1 MDVTQVALYRREVL
15 RRIVEYAWQDVLPE
29 HVYDILQEVVRE
41 DTPRVRC
48 CVHKER
54 AVLKNRIQMAL
65 WQPLGRNIINAA
77 NDALAGHFDRTL
89 PLMDVLP
96 DACDACPID
105 KYYVT
110 DLCRR
115 CIQHNCMNHCP
126 KHVITIVNNRAFIN
140 RSLCIEC
147 GRCAQSCPYGAILE
161 ISRPCIRACAVG
173 ALSAGEDKRTK
184 IDYEKCTHCGNC
196 RAACPFGALDE
207 RSMVL
212 PLTLALKQ
220 HKPVVAMLAPSFV
233 GQFGMKI
240 TVAQVIAGLR
250 RMGFANVVE
259 VAVGADITTLH
270 EAEEF
275 VEKVPDQMPFM
286 TSSCCPAFVS
296 LVEKHFPEYK
306 ENISKT
312 ASPMVACARYVK
324 EKQPKALTCFIGP
337 CIAKKGEGLQHP
349 ECIDFVLTYEELQC
363 MFEGIGIDLTLPV
376 EEEYITKATAAGIGF
391 PLYRGVQ
398 ASVKQILPPE
408 RQASLAAEYA
418 DGLEQ
423 CYDMLEQIK
432 KGKLQVE
439 YFEGMACCNGCV
451 DGPGSLAQQGL
462 TRVMVTKFQK
472 TAPQAV
478 SSGNEAAA
486 EAVQKIDFEV

>member
-126 KHVITIVNNRAFIN
+126 KHAITIVNNRAFIN

-196 RAACPFGALDE
+196 RAACPFGAISITGKGE
-207 RSMVL
+207 VSGRF
-212 PLTLALKQ
+212 Q
-220 HKPVVAMLAPSFV
+220 SFV
-233 GQFGMKI
+233 GPLIQVFLTDFIGRNVLTPGLVDGHADRIDVINIIEKLQSAKGVAGKLGI
-240 TVAQVIAGLR
+240 LISRNKTTDSIFVVAYSKCSICNNNTVCGSEALFHPTGEVHSLFNQNNRVGAGL
-250 RMGFANVVE
+250 
-259 VAVGADITTLH
+259 L
-270 EAEEF
+270 
-275 VEKVPDQMPFM
+275 
-286 TSSCCPAFVS
+286 
-296 LVEKHFPEYK
+296 
-306 ENISKT
+306 
-312 ASPMVACARYVK
+312 
-324 EKQPKALTCFIGP
+324 
-337 CIAKKGEGLQHP
+337 
-349 ECIDFVLTYEELQC
+349 
-363 MFEGIGIDLTLPV
+363 GI
-376 EEEYITKATAAGIGF
+376 
-391 PLYRGVQ
+391 
-398 ASVKQILPPE
+398 
-408 RQASLAAEYA
+408 
-418 DGLEQ
+418 
-423 CYDMLEQIK
+423 
-432 KGKLQVE
+432 
-439 YFEGMACCNGCV
+439 
-451 DGPGSLAQQGL
+451 
-462 TRVMVTKFQK
+462 FQK
-472 TAPQAV
+472 LHNKAGVHGGTIFHFGVVP
-478 SSGNEAAA
+478 
-486 EAVQKIDFEV
+486 I

>member
-126 KHVITIVNNRAFIN
+126 KHAITIVNNRAFIN

-184 IDYEKCTHCGNC
+184 IDYEKCTGCGKC
-196 RAACPFGALDE
+196 AEKCPKKIIH
-207 RSMVL
+207 
-212 PLTLALKQ
+212 LA
-220 HKPVVAMLAPSFV
+220 
-233 GQFGMKI
+233 
-240 TVAQVIAGLR
+240 
-250 RMGFANVVE
+250 
-259 VAVGADITTLH
+259 
-270 EAEEF
+270 
-275 VEKVPDQMPFM
+275 
-286 TSSCCPAFVS
+286 
-296 LVEKHFPEYK
+296 
-306 ENISKT
+306 
-312 ASPMVACARYVK
+312 
-324 EKQPKALTCFIGP
+324 
-337 CIAKKGEGLQHP
+337 
-349 ECIDFVLTYEELQC
+349 
-363 MFEGIGIDLTLPV
+363 
-376 EEEYITKATAAGIGF
+376 
-391 PLYRGVQ
+391 
-398 ASVKQILPPE
+398 
-408 RQASLAAEYA
+408 
-418 DGLEQ
+418 
-423 CYDMLEQIK
+423 
-432 KGKLQVE
+432 
-439 YFEGMACCNGCV
+439 
-451 DGPGSLAQQGL
+451 
-462 TRVMVTKFQK
+462 
-472 TAPQAV
+472 
-478 SSGNEAAA
+478 
-486 EAVQKIDFEV
+486 